1 MPPSITPSSQPFIPA
16 LKTETFMI
24 MDAIEL
30 AIALIRK
37 DDSGQAAWLVKRG
50 IDPPELSFIMANR
63 LEGESMRESV
73 TREVAWELGLD
84 RSRDLLVSNMAQLN
98 LEFVGPLPDRQHST
112 LNRVSFF
119 NVFIYRKRQIEVF
132 SEHQD
137 FRWVNASEIC
147 EGLSQDGIPFS
158 PLATRLIV
166 DAGVIQTWESN

>member
-1 MPPSITPSSQPFIPA
+1 
-16 LKTETFMI
+16 MI
-24 MDAIEL
+24 DAVEI

-37 DDSGQAAWLVKRG
+37 DDHGHATWLVKRSV
-50 IDPPELSFIMANR
+50 DRTELSFITANR

-84 RSRDLLVSNMAQLN
+84 RKCDLLVSNMAQLN
-98 LEFVGPLPDRQHST
+98 LEFVGPLSDPDQST

-119 NVFIYRKRQIEVF
+119 NVFIYRKRQIEAF

-137 FRWVNASEIC
+137 FCWVNAAEIC
-147 EGLSQDGIPFS
+147 AGVTRDGILFN